1 MADAQACGP
10 QRLTVDVAQRQGHFR
25 LTAELDLPLRG
36 VTALFGSSGCG
47 KTSLLRLIAGL
58 DRLQQG
64 RIALGQALLADSGRR
79 VHVPPHRRR
88 LGVVFQEPRLFP
100 HYRVAGNLRY
110 GMPGHMASRFD
121 AVVELLGIEALLE
134 RYPATLSGGEARR
147 VAIGRA
153 LLSDPRLL
161 LMDEPLSGLDAARKA
176 ELLRYVRRLS
186 AEVGVPIIYVSHAP
200 EEILEVAD
208 ALVLMDAG
216 KVLASGDLDAMLM
229 RFELSEALAGFDGAS
244 RLVGRVRGH
253 DRQDGLTEIEL
264 LDGQR
269 LWVPALGVAPGQSVR
284 LRIPARDVALA
295 VRGADARAL
304 GGLSYRNQ
312 LHAVIEEASRLPG
325 HAASLELRL
334 RLGDQALRSRVT
346 RQAWRELGLAVGQP
360 VIALVRCV
368 AFPTEQGGGLPDE
381 RHGAASAAAE
391 AGSGQSA
398 QLAQRY

>member
-1 MADAQACGP
+1 MADVQARDP

-25 LTAELDLPLRG
+25 LAAELSLPLRG

-64 RIALGQALLADSGRR
+64 RIALGQAVLADSGHRM
-79 VHVPPHRRR
+79 HLPPHRRR

-110 GMPGHMASRFD
+110 GMPSHMAGRFD

-200 EEILEVAD
+200 EEILEIAD

-216 KVLASGDLDAMLM
+216 KVLASGELDEMLM

-269 LWVPALGVAPGQSVR
+269 LRVPALGAAPGQPVR

-295 VRGADARAL
+295 APSSGTRSLD
-304 GGLSYRNQ
+304 GLSYRNQ
-312 LHAVIEEASRLPG
+312 LRAVIEEASRLPG

-368 AFPTEQGGGLPDE
+368 AFPTEQGGGALPDE
-381 RHGAASAAAE
+381 HHGATSADAE
-391 AGSGQSA
+391 TSSGRLA
-398 QLAQRY
+398 RGAQR